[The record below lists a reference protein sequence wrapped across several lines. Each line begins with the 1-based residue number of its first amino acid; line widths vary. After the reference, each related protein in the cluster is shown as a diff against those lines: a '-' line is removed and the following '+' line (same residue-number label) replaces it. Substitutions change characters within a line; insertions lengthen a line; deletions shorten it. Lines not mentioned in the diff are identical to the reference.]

1 MWEIKGKDN
10 QTKATVYALEYN
22 GEWMAESYVS
32 VTIESPTP
40 IAFAIGDYLMYR
52 GERFEIN
59 YDPGKI
65 KSAPQFAK
73 GDAFKYENVKFN
85 SLADELT
92 RCDFLDVV
100 LGDNQLHFTGLP
112 KFSFYGGVQ
121 DVANRIQANLNR
133 AYPNRWTVV
142 VSSEYSGTKELNV
155 SVDNIKVSG
164 ALEILVN
171 QFETYYT
178 IKGRTITIGAAGVPA
193 GHLFKYGKGNGLYE
207 IEQNAEADQAIV
219 TRLRAYGSTRNLPH
233 RYYNSLTGAD
243 GQKLIPDN
251 MAVQNLML
259 PSFPYTTQ
267 DPYID
272 SANKAILGIRE
283 NTIFFDGSQEG
294 LEEIYPS
301 IEGMTAEQLKAAGV
315 PCNSTGPLD
324 VIVSAEQMTDD
335 GVGDINEG
343 ETETTA
349 TPPTFK
355 VTLKDL
361 GFDINDHLTTEAATL
376 SFKTGMLGGR
386 DFEIV
391 GCKAIKGAGE
401 KTTGYEL
408 ELNRV
413 YDDGIK
419 LWFPYKDY
427 NAKAGDK
434 FVILHIA
441 MPEVYIKAAAQR
453 LLEAA
458 TAWLSK
464 NDYSRSVYAPKVDE
478 IFMAR
483 QHDEAMASGGS
494 IASLHDTLKEGMLLL
509 FEDEDLNIDAS
520 IFIDRLTIKEGDG
533 PAPTYEVVLKE
544 EKTVGRLD
552 KMQNQIDSLASG
564 GGSYNA
570 AQIRQ
575 LIDAYGGSRFL
586 SKLKDDWA
594 KGKIASDMGFEIGNY
609 LAGVSGGM
617 FGIDKTDGQSFA
629 DVFKLYVRGKAYFE
643 TLTIIEANTLAG
655 KHYITP
661 GGAIKC
667 SKVEEIK
674 NETGAVTAYRCYFL
688 SEQDG
693 EKTETKIVAGDQAI
707 SEMFNAKTGTTNKV
721 SNHRYWRLVTAVNN
735 DAYTDES
742 GNHYGYVELSA
753 TDCESDSDIPQ
764 EGDVIDQLGNRTD
777 KTRQA
782 AMIFSTVDP
791 DAPSIKLLT
800 GIDHYT
806 LTGKD
811 IISQGYDPVKG
822 HAFFNCYGDVFIGD
836 KDGSTYIKYDQDTKS
851 LLAKLKLT
859 IDSTIDGKTLND
871 YFSSLIPELTQED
884 IEDFV
889 NNIISPKLDGIQNQ
903 IDGVIETWFSNGV
916 PTLNNYPASSWI
928 TGDDK
933 EKHLG
938 DLYFDNDSGLA
949 YRFSKNTDGSYYWND
964 KVDSATAKALAA
976 AAKAQDT
983 ADGKRRVFTSQPVPP
998 YDKGDLWV
1006 NATYPAG
1013 TTALTRDPST
1023 GKYYLDILR
1032 CGSAKAAGG
1041 SFAIGDWGLASNY
1054 TDDTLAQAAKKAAD
1068 AAQKAADDAQA
1079 DADEAKDRLYGW
1091 AADNVISP
1099 TEKQA
1104 IKDEIARIDGDKA
1117 HIEAEY
1123 TRYSLGAP
1131 TVYTAAY
1138 TAYRA
1143 QLVALS
1149 ASTPENIAIP
1159 ADFAL
1164 NQAAYYTQRTGALT
1178 AIAAAAKKYAED
1190 VAKDEANKAIAG
1202 LEYLK
1207 EAMVN
1212 GASQAIG
1219 GLFLSSHIRLG
1230 QWDKSDPTNPV
1241 LSKTYA
1247 GLNGLIPD
1255 SLTYK
1260 GSAIAAWYGG
1270 EMEDLF
1276 SYNAITGKYDL
1287 LTTPS
1292 PTKRYAASLFRMDGS
1307 MYLAKGNMFVQ
1318 PDGFTQWGKGSSAV
1332 TISPDGVVSL
1342 GNGIKINI
1350 GGDVQGLADALSSL
1364 LTIVNGINNVL
1375 YPIDVAG
1382 NRLNWSA
1389 PVESIHAIKAVK
1401 GFFSTE
1407 FISALG
1413 LVQGDLGG
1421 GTGTGGGS
1429 LFGLM
1434 RSWPSVDP
1442 GPSTQEAL
1450 GANLGWELRGRIAA
1464 LETAG
1469 FATQNWVLNKNY
1481 LTAHQDISHLLSKTE
1496 AASLYQPKGNYL
1508 TSHQSLTHLLR
1519 IDGTNGTHAGV
1530 SALIGKLANAG
1541 GNVLDATI
1549 FVSSDNAGD
1558 ASTPLYYRRPA
1569 TALWNYIKG
1578 KADAVY
1584 QPKGNYALASALA
1597 NYYTKTE
1604 VNTKLKDGSV
1614 TKVGTATVGSSNW
1627 PIYLNGGVPYACAWK
1642 FGNYNGAAA
1651 VNNGTLNENL
1661 NADLLDGLHVGE
1673 VPGRVARFY
1682 GFPGYTS
1689 FGYEGTADETY
1700 FSYLLKKL
1708 ATDNS
1713 GEIMALGRAHPNS
1726 QGVFIMHGYTGRK
1739 NGYPQYGSGLYVSI
1753 SGRVVPIRVNDG
1765 IYTYG
1770 DGIFEGNAASA
1781 SRLQTTATYTA
1792 WGQTYFANGVPQS
1805 VSGNMSGVGS
1815 IRFSGTGELIVSNNR
1830 LCFGEYNQSA
1840 AAGVNVGSL
1849 LVSNAWADYTKV
1861 PVMGIY
1867 IKGALR
1873 IGDITIEE
1881 DKANGGLKISG
1892 GVYAT
1897 KYVSAL
1903 GLATGNLSGGSS
1915 GGGGTAY
1922 DRLDAWADYTTDK
1935 AGYVL
1940 SAGLGADLNSRVG
1953 ANASSINSI
1962 LSRLNSL
1969 EGGGTTSVTVT
1980 GSGNAIT
1987 DISKGGTAIIATKG
2001 ATFLTHYYVNSGTI
2015 DANTTKGPG
2024 EYQIRS
2030 GATLNNF
2037 PTTEFGTLLSFPSEY
2052 NRANQL
2058 YMGYGN
2064 AGIWFRAA
2072 GFSSGWS
2079 VWQKILTSANYASV
2093 LGSVY
2098 QAKGSYFTNQGHLTN
2113 KDFDTIITS
2122 GAGYIDATSTNKPS
2136 TIDYGQLLTLHGSGD
2151 TITQMAF
2158 DYANSGN
2165 VWVRS
2170 GNPSQ
2175 VGGMGTWKPWVQ
2187 MLTATN
2193 YASSL
2198 DSHYVTLG
2206 TAQTVTGAKT
2216 FSGGLLMPYSAGTWI
2231 SMAKR
2236 ANQILGA
2243 VPTEGSSAH
2252 SLFTLLN
2259 STGAAIS
2266 YGGLG
2271 VNIGFY
2277 GFYKARMDSG
2287 ENSYDWATT
2296 WNLNTGR
2303 LSHSGDLV
2311 AHSFIKNGGTASQFL
2326 KADGSVDGNSY
2337 ALASALS
2344 NYYTKTEADSRYVK
2358 KAGDTMTGALNFGD
2372 SKFSIRRAGDVLAL
2386 KAGDGN
2392 DKLIITNDT
2401 VRRSAMTP
2409 TVYLGASDLRW
2420 SNVYATTINV
2430 TSTGLVSNLNADML
2444 DGLHSTSFGRA
2455 FRNSA
2460 IDANDVDSLNGLWG
2474 GKLFNATN
2482 APYIYYAFLHFGW
2495 GQYYG
2500 QFNAYNNQLQFRAG
2514 SESNGAPAWKT
2525 VAFTD
2530 SNVASA
2536 TKLQT
2541 ARTIYGVSFDGTDNV
2556 NGAFHWRG
2564 TDATLRIYE
2573 GVDPTAPA
2581 AHGHET
2587 LCLQSCFDLQ
2597 DPLTS
2602 GYVTIHAPRCILALQ
2617 PRGGRVAIGSLSA
2630 AYTLDVTGTGR
2641 FTGELQVPTVYAS
2654 HWFRSMGNTGWYS
2667 QTHGGGI
2674 YMTDANWVRV
2684 YNNKGFRV
2692 QEGVGIGA
2700 NGFIVGLKLHGASH
2714 EALEVSAGNYTMGLG
2729 CHSSGSWYWWRG
2741 TANPESAGNKSYV
2754 MQYDG
2759 SVWKFTGQLRCDSLR
2774 IGDAIFTYDAAHH
2787 GIKLDKGL
2795 YSEGYLSALGLSELT
2810 NTKFTI
2816 SAGYESDALT
2826 ILGGGITR
2834 TGYSGDAWNKGH
2846 GALNVAIDTSVGD
2859 SKQTPLLLAFSA
2871 GATDLNV
2878 NTSRLFALELLNNGD
2893 TLDFKLA
2900 GEVKLSINKIGLS
2913 AWSATLNYINA
2924 TSIGTATVTATGKI
2938 TCQSLTQTSDMRLK
2952 NVVRPI
2958 YLSVEAIAKAP
2969 SFIHQWKRG
2978 GAFDLGSSAQYWKEM
2993 SPLFTPRDKDGFL
3006 TMQYGKA
3013 ALLSAIAI
3021 ARRTVSHEERIR
3033 NLESENKKLRAE
3045 LNGLKAR
3052 LRA

>member
-1 MWEIKGKDN
+1 MELKIYSNDGKVKLTVEPRESSTQTEEIQTGDVLTVSFTLPRRVSLEVNDYTDFMGRRYWLTERYRPVQKSTMEWEYSMKFYGLENLISRFLVLNTTDGGNEAVFTLTAPPREHVALIVKSINAGFGTNDWKVGSVEGGDNIVVDYHGKYCDEGLKALAEATGTEYWIEGTTVNLCRCEHGERVTLGYQNGLTKIQPDVADN
-10 QTKATVYALEYN
+10 AKVYSRLFPTGSSKNIDPAKYGHSRLQLPGGAQYVDINTDKYGIIHHYEENAFAGIFPRYTGTVCSVRSEERTNDDGDKYTVYYFKDDALPFDPNQYEI
-22 GEWMAESYVS
+22 GRLVKRVS
-32 VTIESPTP
+32 FQEGSELAGLGNEDAGTYYFEANFNSGTW
-40 IAFAIGDYLMYR
+40 
-52 GERFEIN
+52 EFEI
-59 YDPGKI
+59 I
-65 KSAPQFAK
+65 TQFN
-73 GDAFKYENVKFN
+73 D
-85 SLADELT
+85 SD
-92 RCDFLDVV
+92 
-100 LGDNQLHFTGLP
+100 QLP
-112 KFSFYGGVQ
+112 GGV
-121 DVANRIQANLNR
+121 
-133 AYPNRWTVV
+133 
-142 VSSEYSGTKELNV
+142 
-155 SVDNIKVSG
+155 
-164 ALEILVN
+164 LV
-171 QFETYYT
+171 
-178 IKGRTITIGAAGVPA
+178 P
-193 GHLFKYGKGNGLYE
+193 
-207 IEQNAEADQAIV
+207 
-219 TRLRAYGSTRNLPH
+219 
-233 RYYNSLTGAD
+233 
-243 GQKLIPDN
+243 
-251 MAVQNLML
+251 
-259 PSFPYTTQ
+259 
-267 DPYID
+267 
-272 SANKAILGIRE
+272 
-283 NTIFFDGSQEG
+283 
-294 LEEIYPS
+294 
-301 IEGMTAEQLKAAGV
+301 
-315 PCNSTGPLD
+315 
-324 VIVSAEQMTDD
+324 
-335 GVGDINEG
+335 
-343 ETETTA
+343 
-349 TPPTFK
+349 
-355 VTLKDL
+355 
-361 GFDINDHLTTEAATL
+361 
-376 SFKTGMLGGR
+376 
-386 DFEIV
+386 
-391 GCKAIKGAGE
+391 
-401 KTTGYEL
+401 
-408 ELNRV
+408 
-413 YDDGIK
+413 
-419 LWFPYKDY
+419 
-427 NAKAGDK
+427 KAGDRYIPWNIRMPDEYYALAEAEFLDAVHEYNSRHSVDVSCFK
-434 FVILHIA
+434 APTDYIEIEKRKLELHVGRRVRLESA
-441 MPEVYIKAAAQR
+441 EYFPERGYKDSRITKITHKINRPSQMD
-453 LLEAA
+453 LEISDA
-458 TAWLSK
+458 LSTGAL
-464 NDYSRSVYAPKVDE
+464 DR
-478 IFMAR
+478 I
-483 QHDEAMASGGS
+483 QG
-494 IASLHDTLKEGMLLL
+494 
-509 FEDEDLNIDAS
+509 NIDEVKTNLQLVRGNLPDIIRTGDCTPFTDNNLLSAS
-520 IFIDRLTIKEGDG
+520 RTRHD
-533 PAPTYEVVLKE
+533 
-544 EKTVGRLD
+544 
-552 KMQNQIDSLASG
+552 
-564 GGSYNA
+564 
-570 AQIRQ
+570 
-575 LIDAYGGSRFL
+575 FL
-586 SKLKDDWA
+586 SKLKDDRA

-629 DVFKLYVRGKAYFE
+629 DVFKLYVHGKAYFE

-667 SKVEEIK
+667 SKVEEVK

-707 SEMFNAKTGTTNKV
+707 SEMFNAKTGMTNKV

-764 EGDVIDQLGNRTD
+764 KGDVIDQLGNRTD

-871 YFSSLIPELTQED
+871 YFSGLIPELTQED

-903 IDGVIETWFSNGV
+903 IDGVVESFFDFGA
-916 PTLNNYPASSWI
+916 PTLNNYPANEWTTDELRKAHANDTYTDKTEYVDDVTTPTAGRSWRWQYTSPTDYGWVKI
-928 TGDDK
+928 A
-933 EKHLG
+933 
-938 DLYFDNDSGLA
+938 DSDA
-949 YRFSKNTDGSYYWND
+949 
-964 KVDSATAKALAA
+964 VKALLD

-1068 AAQKAADDAQA
+1068 AAQKAADDAQT
-1079 DADEAKDRLYGW
+1079 DADEAKDRLDGW

-1164 NQAAYYTQRTGALT
+1164 NQTAYYTQRTGALT

-1287 LTTPS
+1287 LTTLS

-1413 LVQGDLGG
+1413 LVQGNLGG
-1421 GTGTGGGS
+1421 GSGTGGS

-1434 RSWPSVDP
+1434 REWPSVDP

-1450 GANLGWELRGRIAA
+1450 GANLGWELRNRIAA

-1469 FATQNWVLNKNY
+1469 YATQNWVLNKNY
-1481 LTAHQDISHLLSKTE
+1481 LTSHQDISHLLSKTE

-1508 TSHQSLTHLLR
+1508 TSHQSLSHLLNKNEGMYFLKNSQDAYIGAR
-1519 IDGTNGTHAGV
+1519 FYNADLARVAAAKYIELWQSGYGWFNLQAGKFITHGGTSAQFVKGDG
-1530 SALIGKLANAG
+1530 SLD
-1541 GNVLDATI
+1541 GN
-1549 FVSSDNAGD
+1549 
-1558 ASTPLYYRRPA
+1558 
-1569 TALWNYIKG
+1569 
-1578 KADAVY
+1578 
-1584 QPKGNYALASALA
+1584 NYALASAL
-1597 NYYTKTE
+1597 T
-1604 VNTKLKDGSV
+1604 DGSV
-1614 TKVGTATVGSSNW
+1614 TKVGTATVGASNW
-1627 PIYLNGGVPYACAWK
+1627 PIYLNNGVPYACAWK

-1661 NADLLDGLHVGE
+1661 NADMLDGLHVGE
-1673 VPGRVARFY
+1673 APGRVARFS
-1682 GFPGYTS
+1682 GFPAYSS

-1713 GEIMALGRAHPNS
+1713 GEIMAVGRAHPNS
-1726 QGVFIMHGYTGRK
+1726 QGVFIMHGYSGRK
-1739 NGYPQYGSGLYVSI
+1739 NGYPQYGSGLYVGI
-1753 SGRVVPIRVNDG
+1753 DGRVVPIRIQDG

-1770 DGIFEGNAASA
+1770 HGIFDGNAASA
-1781 SRLQTTATYTA
+1781 SRLQTTGTYTA

-1805 VSGNMSGVGS
+1805 VSGNLMGVANIEASGVIRGGVMELYEASPWIDFHFGKSTADFTSRIIECASGQLS
-1815 IRFSGTGELIVSNNR
+1815 INNALFVTYSG
-1830 LCFGEYNQSA
+1830 
-1840 AAGVNVGSL
+1840 NVGIGTASPAYKL
-1849 LVSNAWADYTKV
+1849 DVNGTARVT
-1861 PVMGIY
+1861 
-1867 IKGALR
+1867 ALR
-1873 IGDITIEE
+1873 IGDILIEE
-1881 DKANGGLKISG
+1881 DKANGGVKISG

-1903 GLATGNLSGGSS
+1903 GLATGNLSGG
-1915 GGGGTAY
+1915 GTTGGTAY

-1940 SAGLGADLNSRVG
+1940 SAALGTDLNSRVG
-1953 ANASSINSI
+1953 ANATSINSI

-2001 ATFLTHYYVNSGTI
+2001 ATFALASELGNYQPKGNYLTSHQSLSHLLRIDGSNGT
-2015 DANTTKGPG
+2015 
-2024 EYQIRS
+2024 
-2030 GATLNNF
+2030 
-2037 PTTEFGTLLSFPSEY
+2037 
-2052 NRANQL
+2052 
-2058 YMGYGN
+2058 
-2064 AGIWFRAA
+2064 AA
-2072 GFSSGWS
+2072 GVSTLIGKLADATADVLDSTKF
-2079 VWQKILTSANYASV
+2079 VTSDNTGDVTSKLYYRRPATALWNYIKGKADA
-2093 LGSVY
+2093 VY
-2098 QAKGSYFTNQGHLTN
+2098 QPKGSYFTNQGHLTN
-2113 KDFDTIITS
+2113 KDFDTIVNS
-2122 GAGYIDATSTNKPS
+2122 GAGYIDATSTNKPPTVS
-2136 TIDYGQLLTLHGSGD
+2136 YGQLLTLHGSGD
-2151 TITQMAF
+2151 TIAQMAF
-2158 DYANSGN
+2158 DYADSGN
-2165 VWVRS
+2165 LWVRS
-2170 GNPSQ
+2170 GNPTN
-2175 VGGMGTWKPWVQ
+2175 VGGQGSWKPWVQ

-2193 YASSL
+2193 YASTL
-2198 DSHYVTLG
+2198 DT
-2206 TAQTVTGAKT
+2206 
-2216 FSGGLLMPYSAGTWI
+2216 
-2231 SMAKR
+2231 
-2236 ANQILGA
+2236 
-2243 VPTEGSSAH
+2243 
-2252 SLFTLLN
+2252 
-2259 STGAAIS
+2259 
-2266 YGGLG
+2266 
-2271 VNIGFY
+2271 
-2277 GFYKARMDSG
+2277 
-2287 ENSYDWATT
+2287 
-2296 WNLNTGR
+2296 
-2303 LSHSGDLV
+2303 
-2311 AHSFIKNGGTASQFL
+2311 
-2326 KADGSVDGNSY
+2326 
-2337 ALASALS
+2337 
-2344 NYYTKTEADSRYVK
+2344 RYVK
-2358 KAGDTMTGALNFGD
+2358 KAGDTMTGELNIQMNSHKLRLYHD
-2372 SKFSIRRAGDVLAL
+2372 NYTRIQSDVEFVF
-2386 KAGDGN
+2386 
-2392 DKLIITNDT
+2392 DKRTWANGT
-2401 VRRSAMTP
+2401 SPNVNNTYSCGEP
-2409 TVYLGASDLRW
+2409 SYRW

-2444 DGLHSTSFGRA
+2444 DGKHDKDFIRNYIYPTGTTFDANTGLVAYQNSVVHEYRWANTP
-2455 FRNSA
+2455 RNSIA
-2460 IDANDVDSLNGLWG
+2460 SLFDFCYSPDWRSQLFIIPGSKTTIHARSFFGGTTWG
-2474 GKLFNATN
+2474 DWREL
-2482 APYIYYAFLHFGW
+2482 
-2495 GQYYG
+2495 
-2500 QFNAYNNQLQFRAG
+2500 
-2514 SESNGAPAWKT
+2514 
-2525 VAFTD
+2525 AFTD

-2541 ARTIYGVSFDGTDNV
+2541 ARTLWGQSFDGSANV
-2556 NGAFHWRG
+2556 SGDLTNVGEIIMSNG
-2564 TDATLRIYE
+2564 I
-2573 GVDPTAPA
+2573 V
-2581 AHGHET
+2581 
-2587 LCLQSCFDLQ
+2587 S
-2597 DPLTS
+2597 
-2602 GYVTIHAPRCILALQ
+2602 
-2617 PRGGRVAIGSLSA
+2617 GGRTDGVYLGTSKAALGSTATGGIMLAYGANPLYFYTNSLQRMKITGDGRIGINNDSP

-2641 FTGELQVPTVYAS
+2641 FTSDLTALTVYS
-2654 HWFRSMGNTGWYS
+2654 SNWFRSTGNSGWYS
-2667 QTHGGGI
+2667 QTYGGGI
-2674 YMTDANWVRV
+2674 YMTDVNWVRA

-2700 NGFIVGLKLHGASH
+2700 NSFIVGLKLHGASH
-2714 EALEVSAGNYTMGLG
+2714 EALEVSAGNYSMGLG
-2729 CHSSGSWYWWRG
+2729 CHNNGSWYWWRG
-2741 TANPESAGNKSYV
+2741 TANPEGSGNKSYV

-2774 IGDAIFTYDAAHH
+2774 IGDAVFTYDAAHN

-2816 SAGYESDALT
+2816 NAGYESDALT

-2834 TGYSGDAWNKGH
+2834 SGYSGDVWNKGY
-2846 GALNVAIDTSVGD
+2846 GALNVAIDTSAGD

-2871 GATDLNV
+2871 GATNLDV
-2878 NTSRLFALELLNNGD
+2878 STSRLFALELLNNGN

-2952 NVVRPI
+2952 NVVRPMD
-2958 YLSVEAIAKAP
+2958 LSVEAIAKAP
-2969 SFIHQWKRG
+2969 SFIHQWKRD
-2978 GAFDLGSSAQYWKEM
+2978 GAFDLGSSAQYWAEM

>member
-1 MWEIKGKDN
+1 MELKIYSNDGKVKLTVEPRESSTQTEEIQTGDVLTVSFTLPRRVSLEVNDYTDFMGRRYWLTERYRPVQKSTVEWEYSMKLYGLENMISRFLVLNTTDGGNEAVFTLTAPPREHVGLIVKSINAGFGANDWKTGSVEGGDNIVVDYHGKYCDEGLKALAEATGTEYWIEGTTVNLCRCEHGERVALGYRNGLTKIQPDMADN
-10 QTKATVYALEYN
+10 VKVYTRLFPVGSSKNIDPAKYGHSRLQLPDGVQYVDVNTDKYGIIHHYEEKAFEGIFPRYTGTVSSVRSEELTGEDGNKFTVYYFKDDNLPFDPNQYEI
-22 GEWMAESYVS
+22 GGLVKRVS
-32 VTIESPTP
+32 FQEGS
-40 IAFAIGDYLMYR
+40 
-52 GERFEIN
+52 E
-59 YDPGKI
+59 
-65 KSAPQFAK
+65 
-73 GDAFKYENVKFN
+73 
-85 SLADELT
+85 LAG
-92 RCDFLDVV
+92 
-100 LGDNQLHFTGLP
+100 LGNEDDG
-112 KFSFYGGVQ
+112 
-121 DVANRIQANLNR
+121 
-133 AYPNRWTVV
+133 
-142 VSSEYSGTKELNV
+142 
-155 SVDNIKVSG
+155 
-164 ALEILVN
+164 
-171 QFETYYT
+171 TYYFDVNFDSET
-178 IKGRTITIGAAGVPA
+178 REFELITIWP
-193 GHLFKYGKGNGLYE
+193 
-207 IEQNAEADQAIV
+207 
-219 TRLRAYGSTRNLPH
+219 
-233 RYYNSLTGAD
+233 
-243 GQKLIPDN
+243 
-251 MAVQNLML
+251 
-259 PSFPYTTQ
+259 
-267 DPYID
+267 
-272 SANKAILGIRE
+272 
-283 NTIFFDGSQEG
+283 
-294 LEEIYPS
+294 
-301 IEGMTAEQLKAAGV
+301 
-315 PCNSTGPLD
+315 
-324 VIVSAEQMTDD
+324 
-335 GVGDINEG
+335 
-343 ETETTA
+343 
-349 TPPTFK
+349 
-355 VTLKDL
+355 
-361 GFDINDHLTTEAATL
+361 
-376 SFKTGMLGGR
+376 
-386 DFEIV
+386 
-391 GCKAIKGAGE
+391 
-401 KTTGYEL
+401 
-408 ELNRV
+408 
-413 YDDGIK
+413 YDDETQLPGGT
-419 LWFPYKDY
+419 LAP
-427 NAKAGDK
+427 KAGDRY
-434 FVILHIA
+434 IPWNIR
-441 MPEVYIKAAAQR
+441 MPDEYYALAEAEF
-453 LLEAA
+453 LEAA
-458 TAWLSK
+458 HEYNRRHSVDISCFKVSTDYTEIERRKLDLHVGQRVRLESDDYFPETGYKDSRITKITRKINRPSQMDLEISDALSTGAL
-464 NDYSRSVYAPKVDE
+464 DR
-478 IFMAR
+478 I
-483 QHDEAMASGGS
+483 QG
-494 IASLHDTLKEGMLLL
+494 
-509 FEDEDLNIDAS
+509 NIDEVKTNLQLVRGNLPDIIRTGDCTPFTDNNLLSAS
-520 IFIDRLTIKEGDG
+520 RTRHD
-533 PAPTYEVVLKE
+533 
-544 EKTVGRLD
+544 
-552 KMQNQIDSLASG
+552 
-564 GGSYNA
+564 
-570 AQIRQ
+570 
-575 LIDAYGGSRFL
+575 FL
-586 SKLKDDWA
+586 SKLKDDRA

-661 GGAIKC
+661 GGSIKC
-667 SKVEEIK
+667 SKVEEVK

-742 GNHYGYVELSA
+742 GNHYGYIDLSA
-753 TDCESDSDIPQ
+753 TDCEAGSDIPQ

-871 YFSSLIPELTQED
+871 YFSGLIPELTQED

-1079 DADEAKDRLYGW
+1079 DADEAKDRLDGW
-1091 AADNVISP
+1091 AADSVISP

-1123 TRYSLGAP
+1123 ARYSLGAP

-1164 NQAAYYTQRTGALT
+1164 NQTAYYTQRTGALT

-1190 VAKDEANKAIAG
+1190 VAKNEANKAIAG

-1287 LTTPS
+1287 LTTLS

-1332 TISPDGVVSL
+1332 TISPEGVVSL

-1364 LTIVNGINNVL
+1364 LTIVNGLNNVL

-1407 FISALG
+1407 FISALE
-1413 LVQGDLGG
+1413 LVTGNLGG
-1421 GTGTGGGS
+1421 GTGTGGS

-1450 GANLGWELRGRIAA
+1450 GANLGWELRNRIAA

-1469 FATQNWVLNKNY
+1469 YATQNWVLNKNY
-1481 LTAHQDISHLLSKTE
+1481 LTAHQDISHLLNKNEGMYFLKNSQDAYIGARFYNADLARV
-1496 AASLYQPKGNYL
+1496 AAAKYIEFWQSGYGWFNLQAGKFITHGGTSAQFVKGDGSLDGN
-1508 TSHQSLTHLLR
+1508 
-1519 IDGTNGTHAGV
+1519 
-1530 SALIGKLANAG
+1530 
-1541 GNVLDATI
+1541 
-1549 FVSSDNAGD
+1549 
-1558 ASTPLYYRRPA
+1558 
-1569 TALWNYIKG
+1569 
-1578 KADAVY
+1578 
-1584 QPKGNYALASALA
+1584 NYALASALG

-1604 VNTKLKDGSV
+1604 VNTKLTDGSV
-1614 TKVGTATVGSSNW
+1614 TKIGTATVGASNW
-1627 PIYLNGGVPYACAWK
+1627 PIYLNNGVPYACAWK

-1661 NADLLDGLHVGE
+1661 NADMLDGHHKNE
-1673 VPGRVARFY
+1673 FNAVARFGTTATPTSGYYKVKIKSTAAWMLGFKILAYQNYCFDEINISGYNY
-1682 GFPGYTS
+1682 GNSHWHLPSATLVNSQGNNKKSSIAVTFGYDSAWNLWVAIPAAYYAGISVTDVVNGYNQVADPHS
-1689 FGYEGTADETY
+1689 LFEIVYEGTLTGTVQGTHTATCHA
-1700 FSYLLKKL
+1700 LL
-1708 ATDNS
+1708 TDN
-1713 GEIMALGRAHPNS
+1713 
-1726 QGVFIMHGYTGRK
+1726 V
-1739 NGYPQYGSGLYVSI
+1739 
-1753 SGRVVPIRVNDG
+1753 
-1765 IYTYG
+1765 
-1770 DGIFEGNAASA
+1770 ASA

-1805 VSGNMSGVGS
+1805 VSGNMTGVGHILPAS
-1815 IRFSGTGELIVSNNR
+1815 DDSYLIGSATNHFKWAYARGFFSGTGKYLLLGANN
-1830 LCFGEYNQSA
+1830 ENH
-1840 AAGVNVGSL
+1840 
-1849 LVSNAWADYTKV
+1849 
-1861 PVMGIY
+1861 IY
-1867 IKGALR
+1867 IGTNGNVNIGDIQSTSYRLNVNGTARVTALR

-1892 GVYAT
+1892 GVYTT

-1915 GGGGTAY
+1915 GGGIAY

-1953 ANASSINSI
+1953 ANATSINSI

-1987 DISKGGTAIIATKG
+1987 DITKGGTAIIATKG
-2001 ATFLTHYYVNSGTI
+2001 ATFLTQHQSLDYIKVKDIRNTIPKPNDYVPNRVT
-2015 DANTTKGPG
+2015 AW
-2024 EYQIRS
+2024 
-2030 GATLNNF
+2030 LNNYTK
-2037 PTTEFGTLLSFPSEY
+2037 PVAGLSDWYSGINVTGWASSNYAEWELVAACD
-2052 NRANQL
+2052 NKIQDNNL
-2058 YMGYGN
+2058 Y
-2064 AGIWFRAA
+2064 FRVGLGSA
-2072 GFSSGWS
+2072 WD

-2098 QAKGSYFTNQGHLTN
+2098 QAKGDYLTSHQSLAHLLRIDGTNGTHAGVSALISKLANAGGNVLDATIFVTSDNAGDASIPLYYRRPATALWNYIKGKADALYQPKGSYFTNQGHLTN
-2113 KDFDTIITS
+2113 KDFDTIVNS
-2122 GAGYIDATSTNKPS
+2122 GAGYIDATSTNKPPTVS
-2136 TIDYGQLLTLHGSGD
+2136 YGQLLTLHGSGD
-2151 TITQMAF
+2151 TIAQMAF
-2158 DYANSGN
+2158 DYSDSGN

-2170 GNPSQ
+2170 GNPTNI
-2175 VGGMGTWKPWVQ
+2175 GGTGSWKPWVQ

-2193 YASSL
+2193 YSATL
-2198 DSHYVTLG
+2198 DG
-2206 TAQTVTGAKT
+2206 
-2216 FSGGLLMPYSAGTWI
+2216 
-2231 SMAKR
+2231 
-2236 ANQILGA
+2236 
-2243 VPTEGSSAH
+2243 
-2252 SLFTLLN
+2252 
-2259 STGAAIS
+2259 
-2266 YGGLG
+2266 
-2271 VNIGFY
+2271 
-2277 GFYKARMDSG
+2277 
-2287 ENSYDWATT
+2287 
-2296 WNLNTGR
+2296 
-2303 LSHSGDLV
+2303 
-2311 AHSFIKNGGTASQFL
+2311 
-2326 KADGSVDGNSY
+2326 
-2337 ALASALS
+2337 
-2344 NYYTKTEADSRYVK
+2344 RYVN
-2358 KAGDTMTGALNFGD
+2358 ASGDTMTGALNLPRLNIVGTANSSAYLTAD
-2372 SKFSIRRAGDVLAL
+2372 SSTNAFVNVGGKSLMVWDANSTSVRSGSSMAGQVAL
-2386 KAGDGN
+2386 G
-2392 DKLIITNDT
+2392 T
-2401 VRRSAMTP
+2401 SAI
-2409 TVYLGASDLRW
+2409 RW

-2444 DGLHSTSFGRA
+2444 DGYHESEFVRDRLLGSKSDYQHVVFLLWKD
-2455 FRNSA
+2455 SA
-2460 IDANDVDSLNGLWG
+2460 IGTHRIHGKIFTMNGGGSRYQAAEINLWFSRWNSTGYDWSGLFDVWGLGTHMRLVTCTYNGEKWWAIEYTNTQAIDVYFTGTANN
-2474 GKLFNATN
+2474 
-2482 APYIYYAFLHFGW
+2482 I
-2495 GQYYG
+2495 
-2500 QFNAYNNQLQFRAG
+2500 
-2514 SESNGAPAWKT
+2514 
-2525 VAFTD
+2525 AFTKVHYYTSNTSTAVNAEINSSRQAVTTSTYYVNGVRNALLTD
-2530 SNVASA
+2530 NVASA

-2541 ARTIYGVSFDGTDNV
+2541 ARTLWGQSFDGSANVSGKMTGVGHILPASDDSYLIGSATNHFKWAYARGFFSGTGKYLLLGANNENHIYIGTNGNV
-2556 NGAFHWRG
+2556 NIG
-2564 TDATLRIYE
+2564 DI
-2573 GVDPTAPA
+2573 
-2581 AHGHET
+2581 
-2587 LCLQSCFDLQ
+2587 QS
-2597 DPLTS
+2597 TS
-2602 GYVTIHAPRCILALQ
+2602 YRLNVN
-2617 PRGGRVAIGSLSA
+2617 
-2630 AYTLDVTGTGR
+2630 GTGR
-2641 FTGELQVPTVYAS
+2641 FTGELTAMTTYTS
-2654 HWFRSMGNTGWYS
+2654 NWFRSTGNSGWYS
-2667 QTHGGGI
+2667 QTYGGGI

-2684 YNNKGFRV
+2684 YNNKAFRV
-2692 QEGVGIGA
+2692 QEGYGIGA
-2700 NGFIVGLKLHGASH
+2700 NSFNVGVKIHGTNH
-2714 EALEVSAGNYTMGLG
+2714 TGVEVSAGNYAMGLG
-2729 CHSSGSWYWWRG
+2729 CHNNGSWYWWRG

-2774 IGDAIFTYDAAHH
+2774 IGDAIFTYDAAHN

-2810 NTKFTI
+2810 NAKFTI
-2816 SAGYESDALT
+2816 NAGYESDALT
-2826 ILGGGITR
+2826 ILNGGIYR
-2834 TGYSGDAWNKGH
+2834 SEYWGDEWNKGH
-2846 GALNVAIDTSVGD
+2846 GALNVAIHGS
-2859 SKQTPLLLAFSA
+2859 SASQQTPLLLAVKA
-2871 GATDLNV
+2871 DTPKTGWDAPGA
-2878 NTSRLFALELLNNGD
+2878 RLFAMELLDNGEQMKFQMGGSTIA
-2893 TLDFKLA
+2893 TLHKTNGLMATTLSVQTIKLN
-2900 GEVKLSINKIGLS
+2900 GGGTLTYD
-2913 AWSATLNYINA
+2913 SATGDLRINGKKILVA
-2924 TSIGTATVTATGKI
+2924 TT
-2938 TCQSLTQTSDMRLK
+2938 
-2952 NVVRPI
+2952 
-2958 YLSVEAIAKAP
+2958 
-2969 SFIHQWKRG
+2969 
-2978 GAFDLGSSAQYWKEM
+2978 
-2993 SPLFTPRDKDGFL
+2993 
-3006 TMQYGKA
+3006 
-3013 ALLSAIAI
+3013 
-3021 ARRTVSHEERIR
+3021 
-3033 NLESENKKLRAE
+3033 
-3045 LNGLKAR
+3045 
-3052 LRA
+3052 

>member
-1 MWEIKGKDN
+1 MELKIYSNDGKVKLTVEPRESSTQTEEIQTGDVLTVSFTLPRRVSLEVNDYTDFMGRRYWLTERYRPVQKSTVEWEYSMKLYGLENMISRFLVLNTTDGGNEAVFTLTAPPREHVGLIVKSINAGFGANDWKTGSVEGGDNIVVDYHGKYCDEGLKALAEATGTEYWIEGTTVNLCRCEHGERVALGYRNGLTKIQPDMADN
-10 QTKATVYALEYN
+10 VKVYTRLFPVGSSKNIDPAKYGHSRLQLPDGVQYVDVNTDKYGIIHHYEEKAFEGIFPRYTGTVSSVRSEELTGEDGNKFTVYYFKDDNLPFDPNQYEI
-22 GEWMAESYVS
+22 GGLVKRVS
-32 VTIESPTP
+32 FQEGS
-40 IAFAIGDYLMYR
+40 
-52 GERFEIN
+52 E
-59 YDPGKI
+59 
-65 KSAPQFAK
+65 
-73 GDAFKYENVKFN
+73 
-85 SLADELT
+85 LAG
-92 RCDFLDVV
+92 
-100 LGDNQLHFTGLP
+100 LGNEDDG
-112 KFSFYGGVQ
+112 
-121 DVANRIQANLNR
+121 
-133 AYPNRWTVV
+133 
-142 VSSEYSGTKELNV
+142 
-155 SVDNIKVSG
+155 
-164 ALEILVN
+164 
-171 QFETYYT
+171 TYYFEVNFDSET
-178 IKGRTITIGAAGVPA
+178 REFELITIWP
-193 GHLFKYGKGNGLYE
+193 
-207 IEQNAEADQAIV
+207 
-219 TRLRAYGSTRNLPH
+219 
-233 RYYNSLTGAD
+233 
-243 GQKLIPDN
+243 
-251 MAVQNLML
+251 
-259 PSFPYTTQ
+259 
-267 DPYID
+267 
-272 SANKAILGIRE
+272 
-283 NTIFFDGSQEG
+283 
-294 LEEIYPS
+294 
-301 IEGMTAEQLKAAGV
+301 
-315 PCNSTGPLD
+315 
-324 VIVSAEQMTDD
+324 
-335 GVGDINEG
+335 
-343 ETETTA
+343 
-349 TPPTFK
+349 
-355 VTLKDL
+355 
-361 GFDINDHLTTEAATL
+361 
-376 SFKTGMLGGR
+376 
-386 DFEIV
+386 
-391 GCKAIKGAGE
+391 
-401 KTTGYEL
+401 
-408 ELNRV
+408 
-413 YDDGIK
+413 YDDETQLPGGT
-419 LWFPYKDY
+419 LAP
-427 NAKAGDK
+427 KAGDRY
-434 FVILHIA
+434 IPWNIR
-441 MPEVYIKAAAQR
+441 MPDEYYALAEAEF
-453 LLEAA
+453 LEAA
-458 TAWLSK
+458 HEYNRRHSVDISCFKVSTDYTEIERRKLDLHVGQRVRLESDDYFQETGYKDSRITKITRKINRPSQMDLEISDALSTGAL
-464 NDYSRSVYAPKVDE
+464 DR
-478 IFMAR
+478 I
-483 QHDEAMASGGS
+483 QG
-494 IASLHDTLKEGMLLL
+494 
-509 FEDEDLNIDAS
+509 NIDEVKTNLQLVRGNLPDIIRTGDCTPFTDNNLLSAS
-520 IFIDRLTIKEGDG
+520 RTRHD
-533 PAPTYEVVLKE
+533 
-544 EKTVGRLD
+544 
-552 KMQNQIDSLASG
+552 
-564 GGSYNA
+564 
-570 AQIRQ
+570 
-575 LIDAYGGSRFL
+575 FL
-586 SKLKDDWA
+586 SKLKDDRA

-629 DVFKLYVRGKAYFE
+629 DVFRLYVHGKAYFE

-667 SKVEEIK
+667 SKVEEVK

-753 TDCESDSDIPQ
+753 TDCEAGSDIPQ

-806 LTGKD
+806 LTSKD

-822 HAFFNCYGDVFIGD
+822 HAFFNCYGDLFIGD

-1079 DADEAKDRLYGW
+1079 DADEAKDRLDGW
-1091 AADNVISP
+1091 AADSVISP

-1123 TRYSLGAP
+1123 ARYSLGAP

-1164 NQAAYYTQRTGALT
+1164 NQTAYYTQRTGALT

-1190 VAKDEANKAIAG
+1190 VAKNEANKAIAG

-1287 LTTPS
+1287 LTTLS

-1332 TISPDGVVSL
+1332 TISPEGVVSL

-1364 LTIVNGINNVL
+1364 LTIVNGLNNVL

-1413 LVQGDLGG
+1413 LVTGNLGG
-1421 GTGTGGGS
+1421 GSGTGGS

-1450 GANLGWELRGRIAA
+1450 GANLGWELRNRISA

-1508 TSHQSLTHLLR
+1508 TSHQSLSHLLR
-1519 IDGTNGTHAGV
+1519 IDGSNGTAAGV
-1530 SALIGKLANAG
+1530 STLIGKLSDATAD
-1541 GNVLDATI
+1541 VLDSTK
-1549 FVSSDNAGD
+1549 FVTSDNAGD
-1558 ASTPLYYRRPA
+1558 ATSKLYYRRPA

-1584 QPKGNYALASALA
+1584 QPKGNYALASALG

-1604 VNTKLKDGSV
+1604 VNTKLTNGSV
-1614 TKVGTATVGSSNW
+1614 TKIGTATVGASNW
-1627 PIYLNGGVPYACAWK
+1627 PIYLNNGVPYACAWK

-1661 NADLLDGLHVGE
+1661 NADMLDGHHKTDFNA
-1673 VPGRVARFY
+1673 VARFGTTATPTSGYYKVKIKSTAAWMLGFKILAYQNYCFDEINISGYNY
-1682 GFPGYTS
+1682 GNSHWHLPS
-1689 FGYEGTADETY
+1689 
-1700 FSYLLKKL
+1700 
-1708 ATDNS
+1708 AT
-1713 GEIMALGRAHPNS
+1713 LVNS
-1726 QGVFIMHGYTGRK
+1726 QGNNKKSSIAVTFGYDSAWNLWVAIPAAYYAGISVTDVV
-1739 NGYPQYGSGLYVSI
+1739 NGYNQVADPHSL
-1753 SGRVVPIRVNDG
+1753 
-1765 IYTYG
+1765 
-1770 DGIFEGNAASA
+1770 FEIVYEDTLTGTVQGTHTATCHALLTDNVASA

-1792 WGQTYFANGVPQS
+1792 WGQTYFANGVPQN
-1805 VSGNMSGVGS
+1805 VSGNMTGVGIIKFS
-1815 IRFSGTGELIVSNNR
+1815 AGNEIAFANSRF
-1830 LCFGEYNQSA
+1830 CFGATNQTA
-1840 AAGVNVGSL
+1840 AQGVNVGSL

-1861 PVMGIY
+1861 PVNGIY

-1897 KYVSAL
+1897 QYVSAL

-1915 GGGGTAY
+1915 GGGTAY

-1953 ANASSINSI
+1953 ANATSINSI

-2001 ATFLTHYYVNSGTI
+2001 ATFLTQHQSLDYIKVKDI
-2015 DANTTKGPG
+2015 RNTTPKPNDYVSNRVTAWFNNYTKPVAGLSDW
-2024 EYQIRS
+2024 YS
-2030 GATLNNF
+2030 GINVT
-2037 PTTEFGTLLSFPSEY
+2037 
-2052 NRANQL
+2052 
-2058 YMGYGN
+2058 
-2064 AGIWFRAA
+2064 
-2072 GFSSGWS
+2072 GWS
-2079 VWQKILTSANYASV
+2079 SSNYAEWELVAACDNKIQDKNLYFRVGLGETWEAWQKILTSANYASV

-2098 QAKGSYFTNQGHLTN
+2098 QAKG
-2113 KDFDTIITS
+2113 D
-2122 GAGYIDATSTNKPS
+2122 
-2136 TIDYGQLLTLHGSGD
+2136 
-2151 TITQMAF
+2151 
-2158 DYANSGN
+2158 
-2165 VWVRS
+2165 
-2170 GNPSQ
+2170 
-2175 VGGMGTWKPWVQ
+2175 
-2187 MLTATN
+2187 
-2193 YASSL
+2193 
-2198 DSHYVTLG
+2198 YVTVAG
-2206 TAQTVTGAKT
+2206 TQTITGAKT
-2216 FSGGLLMPYSAGTWI
+2216 FVGGLLMPYSAGTWI

-2236 ANQILGA
+2236 ANQILGS
-2243 VPTEGSSAH
+2243 VPNAGSSAH

-2277 GFYKARMDSG
+2277 GFYKSRMDSG
-2287 ENSYDWATT
+2287 ANSYDWATT

-2303 LSHSGDLV
+2303 LTHSGDLV
-2311 AHSFIKNGGTASQFL
+2311 AHSFIKNGGTSSQFL
-2326 KADGSVDGNSY
+2326 KADGSVDSNSY
-2337 ALASALS
+2337 ALASALN
-2344 NYYTKTEADSRYVK
+2344 NYYTKTDADSRYVRSSNTREMLWEWGGTTPTHVWGAK
-2358 KAGDTMTGALNFGD
+2358 GGDSTKAYVFTGDNIRAFANAVNKAGDTMTGALNFGNANCKVYNSD
-2372 SKFSIRRAGDVLAL
+2372 NKLVFG
-2386 KAGDGN
+2386 AGDGI
-2392 DKLIITNDT
+2392 DKLVIEKNV
-2401 VRRSAMTP
+2401 VRRSSQTP
-2409 TVYLGASDLRW
+2409 TVDLGSSGLRW

-2444 DGLHSTSFGRA
+2444 DGKHYSQMASGGHAQYAPAGPAAGRWIRIARSNTINNGTIYNAYAIISLSNTYYNNHTEGVTFAVYLGYRNWARCTITQLGGYGGSLWPKVRIVYPTAANTAYYIEVFYNTTSILNEIGVEMTGSFNMELYGTYTAGEIPTGYAAKEQPLTVGMSAERFTSSVPTGTAPLTVASTTLVSNLNADMLDGLHSTSFGRA
-2455 FRNSA
+2455 FGNSA
-2460 IDANDVDSLNGLWG
+2460 IDANDYNSLNGLWG
-2474 GKLFNATN
+2474 GKLYNATN
-2482 APYIYYAFLHFGW
+2482 VPYNYYAFLHFGW

-2514 SESNGAPAWKT
+2514 SESNGGPAWKT

-2541 ARTIYGVSFDGTDNV
+2541 ARTIYGVNFDGTANV
-2556 NGAFHWRG
+2556 NGAFYWRG

-2573 GVDPTAPA
+2573 GVDPTAPSSY
-2581 AHGHET
+2581 GYET
-2587 LCLQSCFDLQ
+2587 LCLQSCFDAQ

-2602 GYVTIHAPRCILALQ
+2602 GYVTTYAPRCILALQ

-2641 FTGELQVPTVYAS
+2641 FTGELTALAAYTS
-2654 HWFRSMGNTGWYS
+2654 NWFRSTGNSGWYS
-2667 QTHGGGI
+2667 QTYGGGI

-2684 YNNKGFRV
+2684 YNNKAFRV
-2692 QEGVGIGA
+2692 QEGVAIGA
-2700 NGFIVGLKLHGASH
+2700 MGFNVGLKLHGALY
-2714 EALEVSAGNYTMGLG
+2714 EALEVSAGNYSMGLG
-2729 CHSSGSWYWWRG
+2729 CHSNGSWYWWRG
-2741 TANPESAGNKSYV
+2741 TANPEGSGNKSYV
-2754 MQYDG
+2754 MLYDG
-2759 SVWKFTGQLRCDSLR
+2759 DTWNFTGK
-2774 IGDAIFTYDAAHH
+2774 IFATAGVWSD
-2787 GIKLDKGL
+2787 GFV
-2795 YSEGYLSALGLSELT
+2795 SALGR
-2810 NTKFTI
+2810 ND
-2816 SAGYESDALT
+2816 GSDARLKTITGDAELPIET
-2826 ILGGGITR
+2826 ILNAPAKR
-2834 TGYSGDAWNKGH
+2834 FVWNALTGETMAGRKA
-2846 GALNVAIDTSVGD
+2846 VG
-2859 SKQTPLLLAFSA
+2859 
-2871 GATDLNV
+2871 
-2878 NTSRLFALELLNNGD
+2878 
-2893 TLDFKLA
+2893 TL
-2900 GEVKLSINKIGLS
+2900 
-2913 AWSATLNYINA
+2913 
-2924 TSIGTATVTATGKI
+2924 
-2938 TCQSLTQTSDMRLK
+2938 
-2952 NVVRPI
+2952 
-2958 YLSVEAIAKAP
+2958 
-2969 SFIHQWKRG
+2969 
-2978 GAFDLGSSAQYWKEM
+2978 AQYWAKHLPETVNM
-2993 SPLFTPRDKDGFL
+2993 MRNGYLGLD
-3006 TMQYGKA
+3006 YA
-3013 ALLSAIAI
+3013 ALDWVAIHSTAQY
-3021 ARRTVSHEERIR
+3021 AHRGLTDHEERIR

-3045 LNGLKAR
+3045 LNGLRSR

>member
-1 MWEIKGKDN
+1 MELKIYSNDGKVKLTAEPRESSTQTEEIQTGDVLTVSFTLPRRVTLEVNDYTDFMGRRYWLTERYRPVQKSTVEWEYSMKLYGLENMISRFLVLNTTDGGNEAVFTLTAPPREHVALIVKSINAGFGANDWKTGSVEGGDNIVVDYHGKYCDEGLKALAEATGTEYWIEGTTVNLCRCEHGERVALGYRNGLTKIQPDMADN
-10 QTKATVYALEYN
+10 VKVYTRLFPVGSSKNIDPAKYGHSRLQLPDGVQYVDVNTDKYGIIHHYEEKAFEGIFPRYTGTVSSVRSEELTGEDGNKFTVYYFKDDNLPFDPNQYEI
-22 GEWMAESYVS
+22 GGLVKRVS
-32 VTIESPTP
+32 FQEGS
-40 IAFAIGDYLMYR
+40 
-52 GERFEIN
+52 E
-59 YDPGKI
+59 
-65 KSAPQFAK
+65 
-73 GDAFKYENVKFN
+73 
-85 SLADELT
+85 LAG
-92 RCDFLDVV
+92 
-100 LGDNQLHFTGLP
+100 LGNEDDG
-112 KFSFYGGVQ
+112 
-121 DVANRIQANLNR
+121 
-133 AYPNRWTVV
+133 
-142 VSSEYSGTKELNV
+142 
-155 SVDNIKVSG
+155 
-164 ALEILVN
+164 
-171 QFETYYT
+171 TYYFEVNFDSET
-178 IKGRTITIGAAGVPA
+178 REFELITIWP
-193 GHLFKYGKGNGLYE
+193 
-207 IEQNAEADQAIV
+207 
-219 TRLRAYGSTRNLPH
+219 
-233 RYYNSLTGAD
+233 
-243 GQKLIPDN
+243 
-251 MAVQNLML
+251 
-259 PSFPYTTQ
+259 
-267 DPYID
+267 
-272 SANKAILGIRE
+272 
-283 NTIFFDGSQEG
+283 
-294 LEEIYPS
+294 
-301 IEGMTAEQLKAAGV
+301 
-315 PCNSTGPLD
+315 
-324 VIVSAEQMTDD
+324 
-335 GVGDINEG
+335 
-343 ETETTA
+343 
-349 TPPTFK
+349 
-355 VTLKDL
+355 
-361 GFDINDHLTTEAATL
+361 
-376 SFKTGMLGGR
+376 
-386 DFEIV
+386 
-391 GCKAIKGAGE
+391 
-401 KTTGYEL
+401 
-408 ELNRV
+408 
-413 YDDGIK
+413 YDDETQLPGGT
-419 LWFPYKDY
+419 LAP
-427 NAKAGDK
+427 KAGDRY
-434 FVILHIA
+434 IPWNIR
-441 MPEVYIKAAAQR
+441 MPDEYYALAEAEF
-453 LLEAA
+453 LEAA
-458 TAWLSK
+458 HEYNRRHSVDISCFKVSTDYTEIERRKLDLHVGRRVRLESDDYFQETGYKDSRITKITRKINRPSQMDLEISDALSTGAL
-464 NDYSRSVYAPKVDE
+464 DR
-478 IFMAR
+478 I
-483 QHDEAMASGGS
+483 QG
-494 IASLHDTLKEGMLLL
+494 
-509 FEDEDLNIDAS
+509 NIDEVKTNLQLVRGNLPDIIRTGDCTPFTDNNLLSAS
-520 IFIDRLTIKEGDG
+520 RTRRD
-533 PAPTYEVVLKE
+533 
-544 EKTVGRLD
+544 
-552 KMQNQIDSLASG
+552 
-564 GGSYNA
+564 
-570 AQIRQ
+570 
-575 LIDAYGGSRFL
+575 FL
-586 SKLKDDWA
+586 SKLKDDRA

-661 GGAIKC
+661 GGSIKC
-667 SKVEEIK
+667 SKVEEVK

-764 EGDVIDQLGNRTD
+764 DGDVIDQLGNRTD

-871 YFSSLIPELTQED
+871 YFSGLIPELTQED

-916 PTLNNYPASSWI
+916 PTLSNYPASSWI

-1013 TTALTRDPST
+1013 TTALTREPST

-1041 SFAIGDWGLASNY
+1041 SFVIGDWGLASNY
-1054 TDDTLAQAAKKAAD
+1054 TDDTLAQAAKDAAD

-1079 DADEAKDRLYGW
+1079 DADEAKDRLDGW
-1091 AADNVISP
+1091 AADDVISP

-1164 NQAAYYTQRTGALT
+1164 NQTAYYTQRTAALT

-1260 GSAIAAWYGG
+1260 GSAVAAWYGG
-1270 EMEDLF
+1270 DMEDLF
-1276 SYNAITGKYDL
+1276 SYNATTGKYDL
-1287 LTTPS
+1287 LATPS

-1307 MYLAKGNMFVQ
+1307 MYLAKGNMLVQ

-1332 TISPDGVVSL
+1332 TISPEGVVSL

-1413 LVQGDLGG
+1413 LVQGNLGG
-1421 GTGTGGGS
+1421 GTGTGGS

-1450 GANLGWELRGRIAA
+1450 GANLGWELRNRIAA

-1508 TSHQSLTHLLR
+1508 TSHQSLSHLLR
-1519 IDGTNGTHAGV
+1519 IDGSNGTAAGV
-1530 SALIGKLANAG
+1530 STLIGKLADATAD
-1541 GNVLDATI
+1541 VLDSTK
-1549 FVSSDNAGD
+1549 FVTSDNTGD
-1558 ASTPLYYRRPA
+1558 ATSKLYYRRPA
-1569 TALWNYIKG
+1569 TALWKYIKG

-1584 QPKGNYALASALA
+1584 QPKGNYALASAL
-1597 NYYTKTE
+1597 T
-1604 VNTKLKDGSV
+1604 DGSV
-1614 TKVGTATVGSSNW
+1614 TKVGTATVGASNW
-1627 PIYLNGGVPYACAWK
+1627 PIYLNNGVPYACAWK

-1661 NADLLDGLHVGE
+1661 NADMLDGLHVGE
-1673 VPGRVARFY
+1673 APGRVARFS
-1682 GFPGYTS
+1682 GFPAYSS
-1689 FGYEGTADETY
+1689 FGYEGTDDETY

-1713 GEIMALGRAHPNS
+1713 GEIMAVGRAHPNS
-1726 QGVFIMHGYTGRK
+1726 QGVFIMHGYSGRK
-1739 NGYPQYGSGLYVSI
+1739 NGYPQYGSGLFVSI
-1753 SGRVVPIRVNDG
+1753 SGKVIPIRVIDG
-1765 IYTYG
+1765 TYTYG
-1770 DGIFEGNAASA
+1770 HGIFDGNAASA
-1781 SRLQTTATYTA
+1781 SRLQTTGTYTA

-1805 VSGNMSGVGS
+1805 VSGNMSGVGKIGFS
-1815 IRFSGTGELIVSNNR
+1815 NDREIGFNSSRF
-1830 LCFGEYNQSA
+1830 CFGTNNQGA
-1840 AAGVNVGSL
+1840 AVGVNVGSL

-1861 PVMGIY
+1861 PVNGIY

-1892 GVYAT
+1892 GVYTT

-1915 GGGGTAY
+1915 GGGIAY

-1953 ANASSINSI
+1953 ANATSINSI

-2001 ATFLTHYYVNSGTI
+2001 ATFLTQHQSLDYIKVKDIRNTIPKPNGYVSNRVTAWFNNYTKPVAGLSDWYSGINVTGWTSSNYAEWELVAACDNKIQDKNLYFRVGLGETWETWQKVLTDANYSGT
-2015 DANTTKGPG
+2015 
-2024 EYQIRS
+2024 
-2030 GATLNNF
+2030 
-2037 PTTEFGTLLSFPSEY
+2037 
-2052 NRANQL
+2052 
-2058 YMGYGN
+2058 
-2064 AGIWFRAA
+2064 
-2072 GFSSGWS
+2072 
-2079 VWQKILTSANYASV
+2079 
-2093 LGSVY
+2093 
-2098 QAKGSYFTNQGHLTN
+2098 
-2113 KDFDTIITS
+2113 
-2122 GAGYIDATSTNKPS
+2122 
-2136 TIDYGQLLTLHGSGD
+2136 
-2151 TITQMAF
+2151 
-2158 DYANSGN
+2158 
-2165 VWVRS
+2165 
-2170 GNPSQ
+2170 
-2175 VGGMGTWKPWVQ
+2175 
-2187 MLTATN
+2187 
-2193 YASSL
+2193 L
-2198 DSHYVTLG
+2198 DSRYVTLA
-2206 TAQTVTGAKT
+2206 TSQTITGIKI
-2216 FSGGLLMPYSAGTWI
+2216 FDGGLRVPYSAGTWI

-2236 ANQILGA
+2236 ANQILGS
-2243 VPTEGSSAH
+2243 VPTAGSSAH

-2277 GFYKARMDSG
+2277 GFYKSRMDSG
-2287 ENSYDWATT
+2287 ANGYDWATT

-2303 LSHSGDLV
+2303 LSHTGELV
-2311 AHSFIKNGGTASQFL
+2311 AHSFIKNGGTSSQFL
-2326 KADGSVDGNSY
+2326 KADGSVDSNSY
-2337 ALASALS
+2337 ALASALGNYQPKGSYFVNRPWIRNFNFDNETESSACAMDPTNS
-2344 NYYTKTEADSRYVK
+2344 NQPAGVSYGQILTIHAATDTISQMAFDYSDSGNVWVRSGNPTNIGGSGTWKPWVQMLTATNYSSTLDSRYVK
-2358 KAGDTMTGALNFGD
+2358 KAGDTMTGALTLPRLNIVGTANSSAYLTAD
-2372 SKFSIRRAGDVLAL
+2372 SSTNAFVNVGGKSLMVWDANSTSVRSGSSMAGQVAL
-2386 KAGDGN
+2386 G
-2392 DKLIITNDT
+2392 T
-2401 VRRSAMTP
+2401 SAI
-2409 TVYLGASDLRW
+2409 RW

-2455 FRNSA
+2455 FGNSA
-2460 IDANDVDSLNGLWG
+2460 IDANDYNSHNGLWG
-2474 GKLFNATN
+2474 GKLYNATN
-2482 APYIYYAFLHFGW
+2482 VPYRYYAFLHFGW

-2500 QFNAYNNQLQFRAG
+2500 QFNAYNNQLKFRAG
-2514 SESNGAPAWKT
+2514 SESNGGPAWKT

-2541 ARTIYGVSFDGTDNV
+2541 ARTIWGQSFDGSANVSGNMSGVGIIKFSTGNEIAFANNRFCFGTTNQSAAQGVNVGSLLVSNAWADYTKVPV
-2556 NGAFHWRG
+2556 NGA
-2564 TDATLRIYE
+2564 
-2573 GVDPTAPA
+2573 
-2581 AHGHET
+2581 
-2587 LCLQSCFDLQ
+2587 
-2597 DPLTS
+2597 
-2602 GYVTIHAPRCILALQ
+2602 YV
-2617 PRGGRVAIGSLSA
+2617 
-2630 AYTLDVTGTGR
+2630 
-2641 FTGELQVPTVYAS
+2641 
-2654 HWFRSMGNTGWYS
+2654 
-2667 QTHGGGI
+2667 
-2674 YMTDANWVRV
+2674 
-2684 YNNKGFRV
+2684 K
-2692 QEGVGIGA
+2692 
-2700 NGFIVGLKLHGASH
+2700 
-2714 EALEVSAGNYTMGLG
+2714 
-2729 CHSSGSWYWWRG
+2729 
-2741 TANPESAGNKSYV
+2741 
-2754 MQYDG
+2754 
-2759 SVWKFTGQLRCDSLR
+2759 GQLWCGSLR
-2774 IGDAIFTYDAAHH
+2774 IGDAIFSYDAAHN

-2816 SAGYESDALT
+2816 NAGYESDALT

-2834 TGYSGDAWNKGH
+2834 SGYSGAAWNKGY
-2846 GALNVAIDTSVGD
+2846 GALNVAIDTSAGD

-2924 TSIGTATVTATGKI
+2924 TSIGTATLTATGKI

-2952 NVVRPI
+2952 NVVRPMD
-2958 YLSVEAIAKAP
+2958 LSVEAIAKAP
-2969 SFIHQWKRG
+2969 SFIHQWKRDG
-2978 GAFDLGSSAQYWKEM
+2978 TFDLGSSAQYWAEM
-2993 SPLFTPRDKDGFL
+2993 SSLFTPRDKDGFL